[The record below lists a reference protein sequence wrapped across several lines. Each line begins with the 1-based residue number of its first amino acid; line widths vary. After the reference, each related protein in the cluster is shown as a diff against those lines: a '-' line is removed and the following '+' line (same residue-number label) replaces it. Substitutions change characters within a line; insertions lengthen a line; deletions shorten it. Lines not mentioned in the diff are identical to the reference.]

1 MDKFWIF
8 WELSCHALYFKLFS
22 RVSIKRFCVVNNAVS
37 YQLYSSTKLIL
48 ICFQNICFEK
58 EVFAPYFSAHMNVFM
73 LKNLNFL
80 QGKQ

>member
-1 MDKFWIF
+1 M
-8 WELSCHALYFKLFS
+8 
-22 RVSIKRFCVVNNAVS
+22 RFCIVNTAVLC
-37 YQLYSSTKLIL
+37 QLYWRTNLII

-80 QGKQ
+80 QGKW